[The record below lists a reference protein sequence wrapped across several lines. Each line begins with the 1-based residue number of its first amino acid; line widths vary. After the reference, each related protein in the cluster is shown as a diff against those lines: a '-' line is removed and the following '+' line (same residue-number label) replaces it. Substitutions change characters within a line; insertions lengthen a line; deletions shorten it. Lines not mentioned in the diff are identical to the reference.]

1 MEWLK
6 EKIKKYENDTEF
18 LSEQLIIDFSE
29 LVVMKMQEQ
38 KLKRVDLAER
48 LNVSKSFITK
58 ILNGNPNMTVKTMVS
73 IANVLNCNLWVDLYP
88 KGFEI
93 KRKAIYVYSEENPNI
108 LIPTSCEVVA
118 HASNA

>member
-73 IANVLNCNLWVDLYP
+73 IANALNCNLWVDLYP